1 MDEKWKS
8 LIEEYKDDLR
18 IQVEWAIDEAF
29 NTNEGIVDVILDE
42 NGKAYIVNSPSTET
56 IASEVSS
63 GKAIY
68 IGRFDAKD
76 YDFKNIIHNLKEE
89 ELKDLFEEYKNQEYL
104 KEYVKSYKEF
114 EDPNFFDTLPKEIKS
129 YAYWNIFNRLTY
141 EFYKENNLEYNW
153 DLEAE
158 LEDGGYISDTP
169 VVYDINEDY
178 QDLEDLTFEDLID
191 DDDDDF

>member
-8 LIEEYKDDLR
+8 LIEKYKDEIR
-18 IQVEWAIDEAF
+18 VEVELAINDAF
-29 NTNEGIVDVILDE
+29 ATEEGIVDVILNE
-42 NGKAYIVNSPSTET
+42 NGKVYMVDSPSIDT

-63 GKAIY
+63 GNAIY

-76 YDFKNIIHNLKEE
+76 YDFRNIIHNLKEE

-141 EFYKENNLEYNW
+141 EFYKDNNLEYNW

-169 VVYDINEDY
+169 VIHDINEDHL
-178 QDLEDLTFEDLID
+178 DLEDSTFEDLID
-191 DDDDDF
+191 DDEDF

>member
-42 NGKAYIVNSPSTET
+42 NGKAYTVNSPSKDT

-63 GKAIY
+63 GNAIY

-89 ELKDLFEEYKNQEYL
+89 EFEELFEGYEDQKYL
-104 KEYVKSYKEF
+104 KEYVKSFKEF
-114 EDPNFFDTLPKEIKS
+114 EDPAFFDTLPNRIKNH
-129 YAYWNIFNRLTY
+129 AYMTIFSGITY
-141 EFYKENNLEYNW
+141 EFFQENNLEYNW

-158 LEDGGYISDTP
+158 LEDGGYIPDTL
-169 VVYDINEDY
+169 VINKD
-178 QDLEDLTFEDLID
+178 FEDLPNEWLIED
-191 DDDDDF
+191 N

>member
-1 MDEKWKS
+1 MEEKWKS

-42 NGKAYIVNSPSTET
+42 NGKAYIVNSPSLDT

-63 GKAIY
+63 GNAIY

-89 ELKDLFEEYKNQEYL
+89 EFKDLFEGYKNQKYL
-104 KEYVKSYKEF
+104 KEYGKSYKKF
-114 EDPNFFDTLPKEIKS
+114 EDPNFFDTLPEEIKN
-129 YAYWNIFNRLTY
+129 YAYWTIFNRVTY

-169 VVYDINEDY
+169 VIHDINEDL
-178 QDLEDLTFEDLID
+178 QDLEDLTFEDLIND
-191 DDDDDF
+191 EEDF